1 MKSAQRST
9 QNSDVSQFG
18 ANIVSTKTP
27 VHYTGVAKFLH
38 WAIAILIIMMLIFGQ
53 GFDDLKTS
61 DELAFSLQG
70 HSTLGFTV
78 ITLLVLRI
86 LWRLGNPPPALPE
99 TVAPTQVMLSKLSHL
114 LLYALM
120 IYVPATGIYTAA
132 AHEYA
137 VLPYGA
143 FDVRDAFSFLGAS
156 DFDGRRFLHE
166 IGTWLLIALLV
177 VHILAAFLHQFVQKD
192 GVLRR
197 MLPGKPNS

>member
-1 MKSAQRST
+1 MGT
-9 QNSDVSQFG
+9 V
-18 ANIVSTKTP
+18 KTTTLK
-27 VHYTGVAKFLH
+27 HYTGTAKFLH
-38 WAIAILIIMMLIFGQ
+38 WAIALLIIMMLVFGQ
-53 GFDDLKTS
+53 GFEDITNPDDM
-61 DELAFSLQG
+61 AFSLRG

-99 TVAPTQVMLSKLSHL
+99 TVAPTQAMLSKVSHL

-143 FDVRDAFSFLGAS
+143 FDVREVFGFLGAS

-166 IGTWLLIALLV
+166 IGTWLLIALLA
-177 VHILAAFLHQFVQKD
+177 VHIIAAFLHQFVQKD

-197 MLPGKPNS
+197 MWFGRGKKAPELN

>member
-1 MKSAQRST
+1 
-9 QNSDVSQFG
+9 
-18 ANIVSTKTP
+18 
-27 VHYTGVAKFLH
+27 
-38 WAIAILIIMMLIFGQ
+38 MMLVFGQ
-53 GFDDLKTS
+53 GFDDIKTP
-61 DELAFSLQG
+61 DEMDFSLRG

-86 LWRLGNPPPALPE
+86 LWRIGNPPPALPE
-99 TVAPTQVMLSKLSHL
+99 TVAPAQAMLSKLSHL

-120 IYVPATGIYTAA
+120 IYLPATGIYTAA

-143 FDVRDAFSFLGAS
+143 FDVRQAFSFLGSS

-166 IGTWLLIALLV
+166 IGTWLLIALLA

-192 GVLRR
+192 SVLRR
-197 MLPGKPNS
+197 MWFGGSKRS